1 VPIPPIDTAL
11 AMIVLRERRD
21 WTLAQLAIEIV
32 CAGYDAPKLRQFAA
46 SVDDF
51 YAKDDDWLLRAALDE
66 LGMALPSDEQAA
78 THLARC
84 AAQDIVEGRIEPHEG
99 AERMRE
105 IARAVRY
112 GDDTGRITKALY
124 PFFDDWDWSD
134 APRDR
139 PRVDP
144 LIRDAAR
151 QLLDTLPQRDA

>member
-1 VPIPPIDTAL
+1 
-11 AMIVLRERRD
+11 MIVLRDRRD

-46 SVDDF
+46 SVNDF

-66 LGMALPSDEQAA
+66 LGLALPSEEQAA

-84 AAQDIVEGRIEPHEG
+84 AAMEIVAGRIEPQEG

-112 GDDTGRITKALY
+112 SDDTERISKALD
-124 PFFDDWDWSD
+124 PFVNDGQWSD
-134 APRDR
+134 YPKDR
-139 PRVDP
+139 SWMDP